1 MKTKLTLV
9 GGAALLASTF
19 ALGSPASAGITT
31 FLTVVK
37 DVEGT
42 PPADAE
48 FVIEV
53 TCVLTDLP
61 VPTGLLDEQGG
72 LAAAG
77 DDTSPYYGDTFT
89 FGPDGGEESLPIP
102 GPSECTITETD
113 DGGADD
119 VIGGEQTVTFSDPES
134 QTVTVTNVFN
144 AETTTIA
151 PTTSAPAS
159 TSTTAAAAAT
169 TAAPR
174 FTG

>member
-19 ALGSPASAGITT
+19 ALGSPASAGMTT

-53 TCVLTDLP
+53 TCVLIDSDGPGLEP
-61 VPTGLLDEQGG
+61 VGIVPD
-72 LAAAG
+72 
-77 DDTSPYYGDTFT
+77 YGDTFT

-119 VIGGEQTVTFSDPES
+119 VLGGEQTVTFTDPES

-144 AETTTIA
+144 AEATTIA
-151 PTTSAPAS
+151 PTTSAPASTSTTAAPAS

-174 FTG
+174 FAG